1 MKNEKKKADKRT
13 VMVRAVCIFLAGL
26 MVLGVLT
33 YAIMVLMS

>member
-13 VMVRAVCIFLAGL
+13 VMVRAVCIVLAVL
-26 MVLGVLT
+26 MIIGVLT